1 MFVDRDQGPGWRLYV
16 FYAAMVALIFSWP
29 AIMDDDQPV
38 RLATVPYWTIAGA
51 LGVMWLGFLAVKRVD
66 EWRSWAE
73 DEQAEFKSEFRTIV
87 LVTLASTVVGL
98 ILCDLLS
105 WTYDALPFLMLGPW
119 ALLKLVQYIRRP
131 RVDVWD

>member
-1 MFVDRDQGPGWRLYV
+1 M

-38 RLATVPYWTIAGA
+38 QLATVPYWAIAAA
-51 LGVMWLGFLAVKRVD
+51 LGVMLLGFLAVKRAD
-66 EWRSWAE
+66 EWRLWAE

-87 LVTLASTVVGL
+87 LVMLASTVVGL

-105 WTYDALPFLMLGPW
+105 WTYDALPLLMIGPW
-119 ALLKLVQYIRRP
+119 LLLKLVQYIRKPRP
-131 RVDVWD
+131 DVWD